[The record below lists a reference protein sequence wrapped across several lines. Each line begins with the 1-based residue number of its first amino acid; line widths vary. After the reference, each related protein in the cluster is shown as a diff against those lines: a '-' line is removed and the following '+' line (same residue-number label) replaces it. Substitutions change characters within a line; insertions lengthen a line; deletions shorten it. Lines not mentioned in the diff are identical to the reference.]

1 MILFFHKPCRRRRE
15 QAEAIE
21 RCKLPALLPRRLR
34 ALKAYPTNLHGLTLV
49 EMLIATGIGAIM
61 ILIIVTL
68 TTYAERSFALTSSH
82 VDLESRSRLALDK
95 LTRQL
100 HQATAVIACQTN
112 LPVKS
117 LTVTNAIEGYALTLS
132 WDSDDRKLSLETI
145 GPTPADN
152 RTETLLRNC
161 DRWDFTLCD
170 RAPVV
175 GSSQV
180 WFNPVS
186 NIADSKL
193 IVMSWS
199 CSQQL
204 IHKLETE
211 NVQEAQIA
219 LRNKLN

>member
-1 MILFFHKPCRRRRE
+1 MNFLTHKSRST
-15 QAEAIE
+15 A
-21 RCKLPALLPRRLR
+21 
-34 ALKAYPTNLHGLTLV
+34 ALKTNRRAQVTARCWYSIQLGLTLI

-68 TTYAERSFALTSSH
+68 TAYAERSFAITSSH

-117 LTVTNAIEGYALTLS
+117 LTVTNAVEGYMLTLS
-132 WDSDDRKLSLETI
+132 WDSDDRKLLLETV
-145 GPTPADN
+145 GPTPEDD
-152 RTETLLRNC
+152 RTDTLLRNC
-161 DRWDFTLCD
+161 DRWDFTLCN

-175 GSSQV
+175 GPTQV
-180 WFNPVS
+180 SFDPALS
-186 NIADSKL
+186 IADCKVIL
-193 IVMSWS
+193 MSWS
-199 CSQQL
+199 CSQKL
-204 IHKLETE
+204 IGKLETE